1 MATSANASYPCG
13 VLASPVFSI
22 WNDTTGVAK
31 TVTVEFVHD
40 TNVAAGQGAGTSFA
54 FRDDEIWLE
63 VEYLGAS
70 GSPLG
75 TIIRDVKATPL
86 TTAADQTSSSVGWTT
101 TGMTTPVKQKLV
113 SASFTPQQKGYIQCR
128 VYVAKASKTIY
139 VDPKITVA

>member
-1 MATSANASYPCG
+1 
-13 VLASPVFSI
+13 VFSI